1 MKFCLPQIRIQNSSG
16 IVAGTIIKIP
26 ILPKLALMK
35 HGHWNLPVLGVYRTP
50 SLDNENHRF
59 KLN

>member
-1 MKFCLPQIRIQNSSG
+1 MKFCLWRIINQNDSG

-26 ILPKLALMK
+26 IQPKLARMERP
-35 HGHWNLPVLGVYRTP
+35 HWNLPVLGRYRIP
-50 SLDNENHRF
+50 SLDSQNHRF